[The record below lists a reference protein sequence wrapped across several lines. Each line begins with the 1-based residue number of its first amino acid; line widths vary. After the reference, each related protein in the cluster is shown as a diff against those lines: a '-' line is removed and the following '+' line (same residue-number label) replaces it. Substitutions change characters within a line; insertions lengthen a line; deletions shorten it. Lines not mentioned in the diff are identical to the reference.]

1 MELLP
6 EGLVDIIY
14 KYKHEVLC
22 SKVMKQLKTCRVNT
36 VVLVSLKFLEYG
48 YFEFGGVRT
57 PCININTID
66 ATSYEIL
73 CLRSNDFNSKWVSG
87 FGSTPKLQ

>member
-1 MELLP
+1 MLP

-14 KYKHEVLC
+14 KYKHDMLY
-22 SKVMKQLKTCRVNT
+22 SKVMKQIKTYIVNT
-36 VVLVSLKFLEYG
+36 VFLVSLKFLEYG

-57 PCININTID
+57 PCIDINNID

-73 CLRSNDFNSKWVSG
+73 CLINNDFNSKWVKG
-87 FGSTPKLQ
+87 FGRDF